1 VSELALG
8 VDVGGTKMLGC
19 VLDPERPGTVL
30 VEHRVDTPVG
40 AVALIDGLAELAAA
54 LLAEVSSLGPDP
66 SHPAGAVGS
75 VGSAGAV
82 GSVGVGLPALVDHDS
97 VLRFAPHLP
106 GVTDLAVGRLL
117 DARVGLPVTVDN
129 DANCAVVAEAAAG
142 AAVGRREVLMITL
155 GTGIGGGIITGGR
168 LLRGARGFAG
178 EPGHMTVQR
187 NGVPCPCGQRGCWEC
202 YASGRGLGHLAR
214 EAASEGR
221 APSVLARAG
230 GLDEIRGEHV
240 VDAAADG
247 DPGALAVMAEFG
259 WWVAVGLA
267 NLANL
272 LDPEVIVLG
281 GGLVDAGD
289 VLLDPVRR
297 SYGTLTLGG
306 GHREPPPIEPARLG
320 SSAGAI
326 GAALVGAQRR

>member
-1 VSELALG
+1 MRELALG

-19 VLDPERPGTVL
+19 LLDPARPDTIL
-30 VEHRVDTPVG
+30 FEHRVDTPVG
-40 AVALIDGLAELAAA
+40 PDGLIDEVGALASA
-54 LLAEVSSLGPDP
+54 LLREVSGNGLD
-66 SHPAGAVGS
+66 
-75 VGSAGAV
+75 AV

-106 GVTDLAVGRLL
+106 GVTDLAVGRLVA
-117 DARVGLPVTVDN
+117 ARVGLPVTVDN
-129 DANCAVVAEAAAG
+129 DANCAAVAEAEVG
-142 AAVGRREVLMITL
+142 AAVGRQEVLLVTL

-168 LLRGARGFAG
+168 VLRGARGFAG
-178 EPGHMTVQR
+178 EPGHMIVQR

-214 EAASEGR
+214 EAATEGR
-221 APSVLARAG
+221 APTVLARAG
-230 GLDEIRGEHV
+230 TVGEIRGEHV
-240 VDAAADG
+240 VAAAGEG
-247 DPGALAVMAEFG
+247 DAGALAVMAEFG

-272 LDPEVIVLG
+272 LDPEIIVLG

-289 VLLDPVRR
+289 LLLDPVRR
-297 SYGTLTLGG
+297 SYRTLTLGV

-320 SSAGAI
+320 SRAGAI
-326 GAALVGAQRR
+326 GAALAGFQRR